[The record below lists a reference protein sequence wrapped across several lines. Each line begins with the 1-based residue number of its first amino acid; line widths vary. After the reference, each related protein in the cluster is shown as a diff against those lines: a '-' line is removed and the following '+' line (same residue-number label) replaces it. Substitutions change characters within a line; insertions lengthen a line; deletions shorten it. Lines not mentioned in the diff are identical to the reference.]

1 MSTLRKPLH
10 LLPGLALAGAFL
22 FSPAS
27 VVAQE
32 ETSAPGDLSG
42 LQGEVSL
49 GLDFYTDYIWRGTKI
64 NDEPVFQPSFGLSAG
79 NSTLGTFSASVWGNM
94 DLGDEGTDNEG
105 EFTEVDYT
113 FAYSRS
119 FDALGVEL
127 GVINYQFPNTDLE
140 TTSEVYLGLSY
151 ETEVGITPGFTAYYD
166 FDEAEGFYLNASLDY
181 SIEIA
186 ENLSLDLGVSAGFMD
201 GNQAEFYYAGSDA
214 GFSDINASVGG
225 TYTINDF
232 ASVSAAI
239 LGTTIPDSDMR
250 DTVDDPDNLYA
261 MVGLSFTLGGIE

>member
-1 MSTLRKPLH
+1 MPTLRKPLH
-10 LLPGLALAGAFL
+10 LLAGLALTGAFL
-22 FSPAS
+22 FTPSS
-27 VVAQE
+27 VIAQGD
-32 ETSAPGDLSG
+32 APGDLAD
-42 LQGEVSL
+42 LQGEVTV
-49 GLDFYTDYIWRGTKI
+49 GLDFYTDYLFRGYKI
-64 NDEPVFQPSFGLSAG
+64 NDKPVFQPSFGLSAG

-94 DLGDEGTDNEG
+94 DLGDEGSDNEG

-119 FDALGVEL
+119 FDALGIEV

-151 ETEVGITPGFTAYYD
+151 ETEVGITPGFTVYYD
-166 FDEAEGFYLNASLDY
+166 FDEAEGFYFNASLDY
-181 SIEIA
+181 SVEIA
-186 ENLSLDLGVSAGFMD
+186 ENLTFDLGLSAGYMD
-201 GNQAEFYYAGSDA
+201 SDQGDFYYSGAGS
-214 GFSDINASVGG
+214 GFSDVNLSIGG

-232 ASVSAAI
+232 TSVSAAV

-250 DTVDDPDNLYA
+250 DAVKDPDNIYA